1 MSTMIVQNARRL
13 FTIDEYEQM
22 IDKGVFQEDEHL
34 ELIRGKIVE
43 RGTSVPHLF
52 TVDDYEQM
60 IEIGVLAEDER
71 VELIRGEIVE
81 MAPINLP
88 HAVCVSRLTHFF
100 NKRLNTE
107 AYVWSQNPIRL
118 PDASRPQPDVAL
130 LKWRDDLYAG
140 KHPTSEDVLLLIE
153 VADSSLENDRTEK
166 ASLYAEA
173 GIPEMWIVNLP
184 EQVVEVYSGPTG
196 VAYKNMRRAVR
207 GESLPLP
214 NQMEGIV
221 PVDDILG

>member
-1 MSTMIVQNARRL
+1 MIVQNARRL
-13 FTIDEYEQM
+13 FTIDEYERM
-22 IDKGVFQEDEHL
+22 ISKGVFEEDEHL
-34 ELIRGKIVE
+34 ELIRGEIVE
-43 RGTSVPHLF
+43 RGTSVPRLF
-52 TVDDYEQM
+52 TIDEYEWL
-60 IEIGVLAEDER
+60 IEIGVLAEDEHL
-71 VELIRGEIVE
+71 ELIRGEIVE

-107 AYVWSQNPIRL
+107 AYVWPQNPIRL
-118 PDASRPQPDVAL
+118 PNASRPEPDVAL
-130 LKWRDDLYAG
+130 LTWRDDLYAG

-173 GIPEMWIVNLP
+173 SVPQMWIVNLP
-184 EQVVEVYSGPTG
+184 EQIVEVYSGPTG
-196 VAYKNMRRAVR
+196 GAYENMRRAVR

-214 NQMEGIV
+214 NQIEGVIQ
-221 PVDDILG
+221 VDDILG